1 MNIRRILPSLLGA
14 GLLAA
19 GLAAAGGAQAS
30 VVIAA
35 TRVIYNA
42 ADKEVTLK
50 LSNAGTQPALTQVW
64 LDKGDPKASPS
75 SIEVPFVV
83 TPPVSRIDPGKG
95 QTLRILYSG
104 EALPQD
110 KESVFYLNV
119 LEIPPKSAAGE
130 ESSPNRLQ
138 LAFRS
143 RIKFF
148 FRPAGLQ
155 STAQQAPAQ
164 VTWRLLGS
172 NPAVLEAH
180 NPTQY
185 HVSFTTLEVG
195 NGARFDEGGMVA
207 PGATAR
213 FTLRG
218 TVGQVPGRK
227 VHYKALNDYG
237 GPIEG
242 DTPLP

>member
-19 GLAAAGGAQAS
+19 GLAMTSGAQAS

-50 LSNAGTQPALTQVW
+50 LSNAGAQPALTQVW
-64 LDKGDPKASPS
+64 LDKGDPQAPPS
-75 SIEVPFVV
+75 SVEVPFVV

-119 LEIPPKSAAGE
+119 LEIPPKPAAGE
-130 ESSPNRLQ
+130 EGSPNRLQ

-155 STAQQAPAQ
+155 GTAQQAPAQ
-164 VTWRLLGS
+164 VTWHLLGT
-172 NPAVLEAH
+172 NPTVLEAH
-180 NPTQY
+180 NPTPY
-185 HVSFTTLEVG
+185 HVSFTTLAVG
-195 NGARFDEGGMVA
+195 SARFDEGGMVA

-213 FTLRG
+213 FTLKG
-218 TVGQVPGRK
+218 AVGQAPGRK
-227 VHYKALNDYG
+227 VHYQALNDYG
-237 GPIEG
+237 GPVEG
-242 DTPLP
+242 DAPLP